1 MLQATVRW
9 GKEPGV
15 VLKPHRFRNGKFKAS
30 EFKGGRSEW
39 AASEEDLKGLFKKGM
54 VDSDEQSRQRLPPGT
69 EPNNPCLCAR
79 LVNPKS

>member
-39 AASEEDLKGLFKKGM
+39 AASEEDLKGLLRKGWSIRM
-54 VDSDEQSRQRLPPGT
+54 SNPDSDYHRAPSLIIPAFVRGW
-69 EPNNPCLCAR
+69 
-79 LVNPKS
+79 

>member
-39 AASEEDLKGLFKKGM
+39 AASEEDLKGLLRKGWSIRM
-54 VDSDEQSRQRLPPGT
+54 NNPDSDYHRAPSLIIPAFVRGW
-69 EPNNPCLCAR
+69 
-79 LVNPKS
+79 

>member
-1 MLQATVRW
+1 MLQAKVRW

-39 AASEEDLKGLFKKGM
+39 ADSEEDLKRFLRKGWSIRM
-54 VDSDEQSRQRLPPGT
+54 SNPDSEHHRAPSLIVPAFVRGW
-69 EPNNPCLCAR
+69 
-79 LVNPKS
+79 